1 MSRKNGDIIVPPV
14 ALLSSP
20 LLGSPL
26 HGEGLLGSPLHGE
39 GQHVLVL
46 RGSNDGRC
54 WPLNERWME
63 AETHQSQ
70 HNSLAVTGLPIVG

>member
-1 MSRKNGDIIVPPV
+1 MSHKNGDIIVPPV

-26 HGEGLLGSPLHGE
+26 HGEG
-39 GQHVLVL
+39 QHVLVM
-46 RGSNDGRC
+46 RGSNDYHC
-54 WPLNERWME
+54 WSLNERWME

-70 HNSLAVTGLPIVG
+70 HNSLVVAGFPIVG